1 MDWGQI
7 NQAINRCR
15 ALTTSRDRFDCL
27 RKLYDETLD
36 GNVAYALGE
45 EHRVTGSLIE
55 AIKWYEAAAVRYP
68 LEEFRQRARLKAE
81 EVRTLMQR
89 TSSAREVLVVVGCT
103 YSKIWDY
110 NERGHR
116 RSVDDLEYREIPR
129 FVPACIAYVGDEF
142 RRWMTT
148 DRYNEKL
155 SILRWRW
162 IILSGKY
169 GFIEPWHPIED
180 YDVKL
185 ANDKNTVDW
194 LKGQALQQERWHDQ
208 KKIIDFETIVAYC
221 PEDYYLVLQQ
231 VLGNKILTWEQ
242 FLGAS

>member
-1 MDWGQI
+1 MS
-7 NQAINRCR
+7 C
-15 ALTTSRDRFDCL
+15 
-27 RKLYDETLD
+27 
-36 GNVAYALGE
+36 
-45 EHRVTGSLIE
+45 
-55 AIKWYEAAAVRYP
+55 
-68 LEEFRQRARLKAE
+68 AR
-81 EVRTLMQR
+81 
-89 TSSAREVLVVVGCT
+89 S
-103 YSKIWDY
+103 
-110 NERGHR
+110 
-116 RSVDDLEYREIPR
+116 
-129 FVPACIAYVGDEF
+129 AYVGDEF

-185 ANDKNTVDW
+185 ANDRNAVDW
-194 LKGQALQQERWHDQ
+194 LKGQVLQQERWHDQ
-208 KKIIDFETIVAYC
+208 KKIIDSETIVAYC